1 METFNAHILVADD
14 RPEELEV
21 IVDWLKRYGYNQI
34 DTATSAQETKEKL
47 ASIHF
52 DVIIADMRME
62 ADDSGFEVVNEVNK
76 RHITSV
82 IILTANDSVADC
94 RRSHKMGVWDYI
106 SKNMSGNVYEELHQS
121 VQEIIANSQN
131 RTDELVKLDE
141 SQTLEFK
148 STLQWDVKQKK
159 QNTGLRSEVVETI
172 TAFLNSQ
179 EGGTLLIGVE
189 DNGNIFGLEKDIKL
203 LQHKTLDKFEQTLW
217 NLIDDRI
224 GSEFTSLIKV
234 CFEGKEGK
242 YVCVTDVKSS
252 PRPVFLKAGKEK
264 SFYIRVGNT
273 TRKLDVEKAHKYIEM
288 NFKTGKS
295 DLRT

>member
-1 METFNAHILVADD
+1 MENYNAHILVADD
-14 RPEELEV
+14 RSDELEV
-21 IVDWLKRYGYNQI
+21 IVDWLKRYGYSQT
-34 DTATSAQETKEKL
+34 DTASAQETKEKL

-82 IILTANDSVADC
+82 IILTANDSVTDC
-94 RRSHKMGVWDYI
+94 RRAHKMGVWDYI
-106 SKNMSGNVYEELHQS
+106 SKNMPGGNVYEELHQS
-121 VQEIIANSQN
+121 VQEIIANSQS
-131 RTDELVKLDE
+131 RVDELAKLDE

-148 STLQWDVKQKK
+148 STLEWDVKQGR
-159 QNTGLRSEVVETI
+159 QNTNLRSEVLETI
-172 TAFLNSQ
+172 TAFLNSE

-203 LQHKTLDKFEQTLW
+203 LKHKTLDKFEQTLW
-217 NLIDDRI
+217 NLINGRI
-224 GSEFTSLIKV
+224 GSEFTPLIRV

-242 YVCVTDVKSS
+242 YVCITDVKGS
-252 PRPVFLKAGKEK
+252 PRPVFLKAGNEK
-264 SFYIRVGNT
+264 SFYVRVGNT

-288 NFKTGKS
+288 NF
-295 DLRT
+295 